1 MEFVIA
7 GGSILVALFWMQQG
21 LFRYGFWIKGAPG
34 GGFLP
39 VIFGLIVLI
48 SSIVVILKARKA
60 PSRSVA
66 ISRSSFIPTG
76 FAVIG
81 VGLIQIFGISVA
93 VFVFT
98 FVWMKFLSRYSWLKS
113 ILVSV
118 VFTGFIYGIFRLWLQ
133 VPFPPGMFSSL

>member
-7 GGSILVALFWMQQG
+7 GGSILVALFWVQQG
-21 LFRYGFWIKGAPG
+21 LFRYGFWVKGSPG

-48 SSIVVILKARKA
+48 AAIVVMLRARKA
-60 PSRSVA
+60 PERAVA
-66 ISRSSFIPTG
+66 ISRSSFIPIG

-81 VGLIQIFGISVA
+81 VGLIQVFGISIA

-98 FVWMKFLSRYSWLKS
+98 LVWMKSLSRYSWLKS
-113 ILVSV
+113 LLVSI
-118 VFTGFIYGIFRLWLQ
+118 VFTGFIYGIFRFWLQ
-133 VPFPPGMFSSL
+133 VPFPPGMFSTL